1 MASWDPNVGSMT
13 YSTRKELGPVG
24 FLNEY
29 QEFARYPSAELLMS
43 GRFGEDGAVGKALTW
58 RIADDVGDEAPAIKP
73 GYTFQPAQ
81 QADLYQAEMPWTWD
95 HEHCAISE
103 LAGRLNMGE
112 AQLASDRDLE
122 I

>member
-1 MASWDPNVGSMT
+1 MAAWDPNVGSMT

-58 RIADDVGDEAPAIKP
+58 RIADDVGDERAAIRSP
-73 GYTFQPAQ
+73 
-81 QADLYQAEMPWTWD
+81 
-95 HEHCAISE
+95 S
-103 LAGRLNMGE
+103 
-112 AQLASDRDLE
+112 SS
-122 I
+122 